1 MKFPLYIEKE
11 KCIPFD
17 AGLLHK
23 IKRQIIIRIHWNHI
37 VYTFESDLD
46 ALKKIADGR
55 RHRVTIFDDF
65 SSIKTNVL
73 YLVLFYTIS
82 SSRNGDQV

>member
-1 MKFPLYIEKE
+1 MLKVIAIDYNRFYVHRMCLEPAKVKYPSYIEKE

-23 IKRQIIIRIHWNHI
+23 IKRQIIIRIHWNNVI
-37 VYTFESDLD
+37 YTFESDLD

-55 RHRVTIFDDF
+55 RHRVNHSD
-65 SSIKTNVL
+65 
-73 YLVLFYTIS
+73 
-82 SSRNGDQV
+82 

>member
-1 MKFPLYIEKE
+1 MIVFLVKRECLEPAKVKYPSYIEKE

-23 IKRQIIIRIHWNHI
+23 IKRQIIIRIHWNNI
-37 VYTFESDLD
+37 IYTFESDLD

-55 RHRVTIFDDF
+55 RHRV
-65 SSIKTNVL
+65 K
-73 YLVLFYTIS
+73 LFRWKDY
-82 SSRNGDQV
+82 